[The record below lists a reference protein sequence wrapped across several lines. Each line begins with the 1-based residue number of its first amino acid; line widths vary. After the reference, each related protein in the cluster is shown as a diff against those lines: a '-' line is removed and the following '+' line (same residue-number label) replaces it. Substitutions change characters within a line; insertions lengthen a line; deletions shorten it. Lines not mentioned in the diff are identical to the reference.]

1 MARLSVE
8 LQRFFLSTDGPNES
22 PGSLLK
28 VTPNDILEVAGE
40 RTFGLLFALLSLLA
54 ALPIL
59 AIGYAMGIVIFL
71 LAIQLIAGSEQP
83 WLPKMIRKRKFER
96 TAIQGVIR
104 QSMPWLR
111 RLEVISKP
119 RLTPVCTSRTGRT
132 TIGVAIALMALSIA
146 LPIALPNVVPA
157 VGVFITGFGLLDDDG
172 VISVVGLIFCA
183 IAATFTGIQLQGCFY

>member
-146 LPIALPNVVPA
+146 APIALPNVVPA